1 MISLLVSL
9 VEDEDDKQFITNL
22 YLQLYPLL
30 KKQAY
35 NITGE
40 YGIVDDLIHDAFLKL
55 IPKIPLLRSLSC
67 YKVTSYVVYT
77 VRHVCL
83 DYIRKKTRRSRHT
96 FTGLSEDIA
105 NQIPDEQAATEEE
118 FIKHEELKGMEQVLL
133 QLSERD
139 RSLLYYKYNME
150 MKDREIAALL
160 NIPANHVRQ
169 YIARARH
176 RAFLKLSQGV
186 ESSDENE

>member
-1 MISLLVSL
+1 MVFLHFSLA
-9 VEDEDDKQFITNL
+9 EDEDDKQFITNL
-22 YLQLYPLL
+22 YLKHYPLL

-83 DYIRKKTRRSRHT
+83 DYIRRRSRHT

-118 FIKHEELKGMEQVLL
+118 FIKHEELKGMEQVLF

-150 MKDREIAALL
+150 MKDREIAELL

>member
-1 MISLLVSL
+1 MISLLLSFA
-9 VEDEDDKQFITNL
+9 EEEDDKQFITNL
-22 YLQLYPLL
+22 YLQYYPLL

-35 NITGE
+35 AITRD

-55 IPKIPLLRSLSC
+55 IPKISLFRSLSS

-83 DYIRKKTRRSRHT
+83 DYIRKKTRHSQNT
-96 FTGLSEDIA
+96 FSGLSEDIA

-118 FIKHEELKGMEQVLL
+118 FIKLEELKGMEQVLL

-176 RAFLKLSQGV
+176 RTFLKLSQGV
-186 ESSDENE
+186 KSSDEDE